1 MEIRSANL
9 LFSLSAENVP
19 YFLYNLIDAMSETEV
34 QSKEEKL
41 REYFGLLKDMVPL
54 HTL

>member
-1 MEIRSANL
+1 MISFI
-9 LFSLSAENVP
+9 FSFLENVP

-41 REYFGLLKDMVPL
+41 REYFGLLKNMVRL
-54 HTL
+54 RTLSQF